1 IIPLQPDDPL
11 FVAGADTNFMV
22 INRATVDANHDSVNQ
37 TTPWVDQNQTYTS
50 HPAHQVFLRDYDVA
64 GGRATP
70 NGKVLDGGF
79 CAVRSNGSVAG
90 ELMCNIANWGEVKAQ
105 ASQKLGIMLHDQ
117 DVFDVPLVLT
127 DPYGHFV
134 PGTAGR
140 PQLVLPPATAGG
152 PPRGLAGHTARHRGL
167 RADPHGPPP
176 ARSRCAPALSPRRP
190 LQ

>member
-105 ASQKLGIMLHDQ
+105 ASQKLGTMLPAR
-117 DVFDVPLVLT
+117 DVFAVPLLLT
-127 DPYGHFV
+127 DPYGHSV

-152 PPRGLAGHTARHRGL
+152 PLRFVEGNPAANGGLGVDNQCAIGVGAGCVAAL
-167 RADPHGPPP
+167 R
-176 ARSRCAPALSPRRP
+176 
-190 LQ
+190 